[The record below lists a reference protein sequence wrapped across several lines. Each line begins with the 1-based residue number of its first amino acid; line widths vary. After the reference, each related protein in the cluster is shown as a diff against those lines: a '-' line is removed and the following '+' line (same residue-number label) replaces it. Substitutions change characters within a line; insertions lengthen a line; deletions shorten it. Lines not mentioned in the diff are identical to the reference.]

1 MSDFSALLT
10 DIDGVLADEETT
22 LAKAMAPDAD
32 DAADDAKIKAAADGD
47 ADDDGDADGDDATD
61 DYDDHNEP
69 DGDEG
74 QPGPGD
80 GDADNQPLTKA
91 FEVTLPDGTEA
102 QAIDGDALIKSFT
115 GQMRALRAEHQQA
128 LTQLATAVSRSTK
141 LIKSLREQNQ
151 RLVSQ
156 VSAMGQ
162 AGRGRKSALNVH
174 EKPMVGADPLAK
186 AEGISPAT
194 LMAKALSAQK
204 AGRLTGTQVAE
215 LDAYV
220 ARGIPVPETLLARLG
235 D

>member
-47 ADDDGDADGDDATD
+47 ADDDGEADGDDATD
-61 DYDDHNEP
+61 DYGHDEP
-69 DGDEG
+69 DGDEDG
-74 QPGPGD
+74 GMGD
-80 GDADNQPLTKA
+80 GDGDEPPLTKA
-91 FEVTLPDGTEA
+91 FDVTLPDGTEA

-115 GQMRALRAEHQQA
+115 GQMRALRAEHRQA

>member
-47 ADDDGDADGDDATD
+47 ADDDGEADGDDATD
-61 DYDDHNEP
+61 DYDDHDEP
-69 DGDEG
+69 
-74 QPGPGD
+74 D

>member
-61 DYDDHNEP
+61 DYDHDEP
-69 DGDEG
+69 DGDEDG
-74 QPGPGD
+74 GMGD
-80 GDADNQPLTKA
+80 GDGDEPPLTKA
-91 FEVTLPDGTEA
+91 FDVTLPDGTEA

-115 GQMRALRAEHQQA
+115 GQMRALRAEHRQA

-156 VSAMGQ
+156 VSALGQ

-174 EKPMVGADPLAK
+174 EKTLVGTDPLAK